1 MKEIIRK
8 DNYEDYVFYS
18 IEVASDGTRMV
29 HILEDYYYVDEDT
42 IGVNEYRGL
51 VINLEDFV
59 NNYSGAEWMDK
70 LWSECKKGID
80 YISKEEFSN
89 ELLSI
94 NSELSVG
101 NLKFLD
107 FRDITI
113 DTEPGN
119 YVGGYNR
126 NEQCIEFIESRAV
139 EINATAK
146 PFSTPDFINSCTN
159 WIKKVVKDNKAVV
172 EINGDLDSTVVAHL
186 LVKALGKE
194 NVVGVIM
201 PCGNS
206 EYLEDAEDVIKS
218 LGINRFEVDLQE
230 TYEGLNKAIMKNLDS
245 TVHQQL
251 DNYKTNTPARLRM
264 SALYGISSIL
274 GNCRVANTLNFS
286 KAIIGYTTI
295 FGDFSGDLAPITR
308 LNMKSVKR
316 VAKELGIPTRI
327 IEKEPWDGMSYKS
340 PGIKLLDEEK
350 LGVTYDEIDL
360 FLFHEQRGLSI
371 ETISEIRRLLE
382 KSSYKLK
389 TVDLNIF

>member
-1 MKEIIRK
+1 MKEIIRE
-8 DNYEDYVFYS
+8 DNYEDYVLYS
-18 IEVASDGTRMV
+18 IEVASDGTRLV
-29 HILEDYYYVDEDT
+29 HIQEDYYYVDQDT
-42 IGVNEYRGL
+42 VGVNEYNGL
-51 VINLEDFV
+51 VINLIDFV
-59 NNYSGAEWMDK
+59 NNYSGAEWMDR
-70 LWSECKKGID
+70 LWSECSKGIGNL
-80 YISKEEFSN
+80 SKEEFSN

-94 NSELSVG
+94 NSRLSVG
-101 NLKFLD
+101 DLKFLD

-119 YVGGYNR
+119 YIGGYNR
-126 NEQCIEFIESRAV
+126 CEQCIESIESRAI
-139 EINATAK
+139 EINATAR
-146 PFSTPDFINSCTN
+146 PFSTSDFINSCTD

-194 NVVGVIM
+194 KVIGVIM

-251 DNYKTNTPARLRM
+251 DNYKTNTPSRLRM

-286 KAIIGYTTI
+286 KAVTGYTTI
-295 FGDFSGDLAPITR
+295 FGDFSGDFAPITR
-308 LNMKSVKR
+308 LNIKSVKR
-316 VAKELGIPTRI
+316 VAKELGIPGRI

-360 FLFHEQRGLSI
+360 LLFHEQRGLSI
-371 ETISEIRRLLE
+371 ETIGKIRRLLE

-389 TVDLNIF
+389 TIDLNIF

>member
-1 MKEIIRK
+1 MKEIVRE
-8 DNYEDYVFYS
+8 DNYEDYVLYS
-18 IEVASDGTRMV
+18 IEVASDGTRLV
-29 HILEDYYYVDEDT
+29 HIQEDYYYADKDT
-42 IGVNEYRGL
+42 VGVNEYNDL
-51 VINLEDFV
+51 VINLVDFI
-59 NNYSGAEWMDK
+59 NNYSGAEWMDR
-70 LWSECKKGID
+70 LWSECNKGVGNL
-80 YISKEEFSN
+80 SKEEFSN

-94 NSELSVG
+94 NSRLSVG
-101 NLKFLD
+101 DLRFLD

-119 YVGGYNR
+119 YIGGYNIWER
-126 NEQCIEFIESRAV
+126 CIESIESRAV
-139 EINATAK
+139 EINASAK
-146 PFSTPDFINSCTN
+146 PFSTPDFINSCTD

-251 DNYKTNTPARLRM
+251 DNYKTNTPSRLRM

-286 KAIIGYTTI
+286 KAVIGYTTI
-295 FGDFSGDLAPITR
+295 FGDFSGDFAPITR
-308 LNMKSVKR
+308 LNIKSVKR
-316 VAKELGIPTRI
+316 VAKELGIPGKI

-350 LGVTYDEIDL
+350 LGVTYNEIDL
-360 FLFHEQRGLSI
+360 FLFHERRGLSI
-371 ETISEIRRLLE
+371 ETISKIVKLLE

-389 TVDLNIF
+389 TIDLNIF